1 MSMPRATVRLQL
13 HRDFGFDAAA
23 ACAGYYAELGI
34 SHYYLSP
41 IWAARPGSLHGYDV
55 IDPTRVNPEL
65 GGEEGLLRLAET
77 LRRHGMGLVVDLV
90 PNHMGIAGGTNR
102 YWESV
107 LAWGRRSPW
116 AHWFDIDWDVPDPRL
131 RGKLLCGPCSAS
143 PAMKPWR
150 PAISRCALAAM
161 RKAWC
166 WPTGTA
172 RCCR

>member
-55 IDPTRVNPEL
+55 TDPTRINPEL
-65 GGEEGLLRLAET
+65 GGEAGLLRLAET
-77 LRRHGMGLVVDLV
+77 LRRHSMGLVVDLV
-90 PNHMGIAGGTNR
+90 PNHMGIAGATNR
-102 YWESV
+102 YWESL

-131 RGKLLCGPCSAS
+131 CGKLLWPVLGEPCDE
-143 PAMKPWR
+143 
-150 PAISRCALAAM
+150 ALAAGHLAL
-161 RKAWC
+161 RFGGDAQ
-166 WPTGTA
+166 GLVLS
-172 RCCR
+172 R